1 MTPAWVEVRGLV
13 KNYGYGS
20 TMVRALRGIDLD
32 IGRGEFV
39 GLVGPSG
46 SGKSTFLNILGCLD
60 RPTSGSVRIH
70 DLDLFGQTA
79 GEMARYRARFVG
91 FIFQD
96 FNLFGVLSAYE
107 NAEYPL
113 LLTRTAAS
121 ERRRRVTEML
131 ERVGLGDKLH
141 RRPGELSGGEKQR
154 VAIARALVHRPRIVL
169 ADEPTANLD
178 SETGERIVALLSEL
192 NRELET
198 TFIICT
204 HDRGLLD
211 RVQRVFTIR
220 DGRLQDP
227 LP

>member
-1 MTPAWVEVRGLV
+1 MKPAWVEVRGLV
-13 KNYGYGS
+13 RNYGSGP

-32 IGRGEFV
+32 VGEGEFV

-60 RPTSGSVRIH
+60 RPTSGEVRI
-70 DLDLFGQTA
+70 DDNDLFRQTA
-79 GEMARYRARFVG
+79 GGMARFRARFVG

-107 NAEYPL
+107 NVEYPL
-113 LLTRTAAS
+113 LLSRTPAG
-121 ERRRRVTEML
+121 ERRSRVTEML

-154 VAIARALVHRPRIVL
+154 VAVARALVHRPKIVL

-178 SETGERIVALLSEL
+178 SDTGGRVVELLSKL
-192 NRELET
+192 NRDLKT

-204 HDRGLLD
+204 HDGGLLG
-211 RVQRVFTIR
+211 RVERVLAIR
-220 DGRLQDP
+220 DGRLQK
-227 LP
+227 

>member
-1 MTPAWVEVRGLV
+1 MNPSWVEVRGLE
-13 KNYGYGS
+13 KNYGSGS

-60 RPTSGSVRIH
+60 RPTAGSVRI
-70 DLDLFGQTA
+70 DDSDLFRQTA
-79 GEMARYRARFVG
+79 GEMARFRARFVG

-107 NAEYPL
+107 NVEYPL
-113 LLTRTAAS
+113 LLGKAPVAV
-121 ERRRRVTEML
+121 RRQRVTEML
-131 ERVGLGDKLH
+131 GRVGLGDKLH

-154 VAIARALVHRPRIVL
+154 VAIARALVHRPKIVL

-178 SETGERIVALLSEL
+178 SETGDRVVALLSEL
-192 NRELET
+192 NREMET

-204 HDRGLLD
+204 HDSGILD
-211 RVQRVFTIR
+211 RVERVFAIR
-220 DGRLQDP
+220 DGRLQE
-227 LP
+227 